1 MKIIEIAPLDNGAH
15 RNQTSNSTFPVP
27 DGYALIPEDMPIPKT
42 FPFVDIEVE
51 GDPPIVTNMTA
62 GVVPP
67 TPEPE
72 PATDPA
78 DELEHLRAEVATLQ
92 ANTAPVMAAAKS
104 YALTAVNIPDAQALD
119 MVVLF
124 PTWEEVL
131 AAGTELAQG
140 RVISKD
146 GQLYRV
152 VQSAVPQA
160 HQVPGGEGMLAIYRP
175 IDREHAGTLEDPIPW
190 VYGMDC
196 MTGLY
201 YSYEGGVY
209 LCKGDMIPCVWAP
222 DSGIWQ
228 WIPV

>member
-15 RNQTSNSTFPVP
+15 RNQTSSSTFPVP
-27 DGYALIPEDMPIPKT
+27 AGYALIPDNMPIPDT

-51 GDPPIVTNMTA
+51 GDPPVVVKMTA

-67 TPEPE
+67 PEPE
-72 PATDPA
+72 PEPGPTPG
-78 DELEHLRAEVATLQ
+78 EYI
-92 ANTAPVMAAAKS
+92 TALTAAAKS
-104 YALTAVNIPDAQALD
+104 YALTAVNIPDTQALD
-119 MVVLF
+119 MVMLF
-124 PTWEEVL
+124 PTWEDVL
-131 AAGTELAQG
+131 AAGTVLAQG

-160 HQVPGGEGMLAIYRP
+160 HQVPGGEGMLAVYRP
-175 IDREHAGTLEDPIPW
+175 IEQEHAGTLEDPIPW

-196 MTGLY
+196 VTGLY